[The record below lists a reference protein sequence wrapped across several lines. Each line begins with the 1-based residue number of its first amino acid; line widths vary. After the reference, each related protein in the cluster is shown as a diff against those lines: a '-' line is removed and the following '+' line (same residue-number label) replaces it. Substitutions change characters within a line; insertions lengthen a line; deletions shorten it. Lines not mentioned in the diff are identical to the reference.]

1 MPKPGGWCDLMA
13 EIDFLIRN
21 AQLSGQDMP
30 VDIAFAG
37 DRIASVASGIICDAP
52 SFDAGGRLAT
62 PGLTETHI
70 HLDKAG
76 IIARCALCEGTL
88 AEAVRETAKA
98 KAAFTEADVYARA
111 AKVVEQAISHGT
123 MLIRAFVEVDPRAG
137 FRSFEAIRAIRRDY
151 ADAIEIIIC
160 AFAQEGLTNDPGT
173 EVMLAEALANGADQV
188 GGCPYTDADP
198 AVHVT
203 KIFDLAER
211 FGVNVDFH
219 VDFDLKPEGS
229 NLAAIIAETKRRGYQ
244 GRVSIGHVTKL
255 SALEPDAFAEALEG
269 LAEAGIAL
277 TVLPATDLY
286 LNGREFTHLVPRGM
300 TPGHRLIAAGGVAT
314 LSTNN
319 VLNPF
324 TPFGDASLMRMA
336 NLYANIAQLGT
347 PDDLQ
352 TVFDMVCA
360 QAERLLG
367 RQPATIAAGAPAN
380 VVLFDAET
388 PAEAVATAA
397 PTLAGW
403 RNGTMTFERPRPRLF
418 CSPRT

>member
-1 MPKPGGWCDLMA
+1 MA
-13 EIDFLIRN
+13 GIDFLIRN
-21 AQLSGQDMP
+21 ARLAGGGAP

-37 DRIASVASGIICDAP
+37 SRIAAVASGITCDAP
-52 SFDAGGRLAT
+52 AFDAGGKLAT
-62 PGLTETHI
+62 TGLIETHI

-76 IIARCALCEGTL
+76 IIGRCALCEGTL
-88 AEAVRETAKA
+88 SEAVRETARA

-111 AKVVEQAISHGT
+111 AKVVEQAIGHGT
-123 MLIRAFVEVDPRAG
+123 TLMRTFVEVDPRAG
-137 FRSFEAIRAIRRDY
+137 FRSFEAIKAIRRDY
-151 ADAIEIIIC
+151 GDAIEIIIC

-173 EVMLAEALANGADQV
+173 EEMLAEALADGADQV

-198 AVHVT
+198 AVHIAR
-203 KIFDLAER
+203 IFDLGER

-219 VDFDLKPEGS
+219 VDFDLRPEGS
-229 NLAAIIAETKRRGYQ
+229 NLAAIIAETRKRSYQ
-244 GRVSIGHVTKL
+244 GRVSIGHATKL
-255 SALEPDAFAEALEG
+255 SALAPEPFAAALTG
-269 LAEAGIAL
+269 LAENGIAL

-286 LNGREFTHLVPRGM
+286 LNGREFSHLVPRGV

-347 PDDLQ
+347 VEALQ
-352 TVFDMVCA
+352 TVYDMMSG

-367 RQPATIAAGAPAN
+367 REPSAIAAGAPAN

-388 PAEAVATAA
+388 PAEAVATIA
-397 PTLAGW
+397 PTLCGW
-403 RNGTMTFERPRPRLF
+403 RNGRKTFERPRPRLF
-418 CSPRT
+418 RAPEGN

>member
-1 MPKPGGWCDLMA
+1 MA
-13 EIDFLIRN
+13 GIDFLIRN
-21 AQLSGQDMP
+21 ARLSGGETP

-37 DRIASVASGIICDAP
+37 SRIASVATGIACDAP

-76 IIARCALCEGTL
+76 IIGRCALCEGTL
-88 AEAVRETAKA
+88 SEAVRETAKA
-98 KAAFTEADVYARA
+98 KAAFTEEDVYARA
-111 AKVVEQAISHGT
+111 AKVVEQAIAHGT
-123 MLIRAFVEVDPRAG
+123 TVMRTFVEIDPRAG
-137 FRSFEAIRAIRRDY
+137 FRSFEAIKAIRRDY

-173 EVMLAEALANGADQV
+173 EEMLAEALAKGADQV
-188 GGCPYTDADP
+188 GGCPYTDHDP
-198 AVHVT
+198 AAHVR

-229 NLAAIIAETKRRGYQ
+229 NLGVIIAETKKRGYQ
-244 GRVSIGHVTKL
+244 GRVSVGHVTKL
-255 SALEPDAFAEALEG
+255 SALAPEACAAALTE
-269 LAEAGIAL
+269 LAENGIAL

-286 LNGREFTHLVPRGM
+286 LNGREFNHLVPRGV

-324 TPFGDASLMRMA
+324 TPFGDASLMRIA
-336 NLYANIAQLGT
+336 NLYANIAQIGT
-347 PDDLQ
+347 AGELQ
-352 TVFDMVCA
+352 TVYDMISG

-367 RQPATIAAGAPAN
+367 REPSQIAAGAPGTL
-380 VVLFDAET
+380 VLLDAET
-388 PAEAVATAA
+388 PAQAVATIA
-397 PTLAGW
+397 PTICGW
-403 RNGTMTFERPRPRLF
+403 RNGRKTFERPRPRLF
-418 CSPRT
+418 CAPDGP

>member
-1 MPKPGGWCDLMA
+1 MA
-13 EIDFLIRN
+13 DIDFLIRN
-21 AQLSGQDMP
+21 TRLAGHPTP
-30 VDIAFAG
+30 VDIAFSG
-37 DRIASVASGIICDAP
+37 DRIASVASGIACDAP
-52 SFDAGGRLAT
+52 SFDAEGRLAT
-62 PGLTETHI
+62 SGLTETHI

-76 IIARCALCEGTL
+76 IIGRCALCEGTL
-88 AEAVRETAKA
+88 AEAVRETAQA

-111 AKVVEQAISHGT
+111 ATVVEQAMSHGT
-123 MLIRAFVEVDPRAG
+123 TLMRSFVEIDPRAG
-137 FRSFEAIRAIRRDY
+137 FRSFEAIKAIRRDY

-173 EVMLAEALANGADQV
+173 EEMLAEALANGADQV

-229 NLAAIIAETKRRGYQ
+229 NLGAIIAETKRRGYQ

-255 SALEPDAFAEALEG
+255 SVLEPVAFAEALAG

-300 TPGHRLIAAGGVAT
+300 TPGHRLIAAGGIAT

-347 PDDLQ
+347 PDDLA
-352 TVFDMVCA
+352 TVYDMMTG
-360 QAERLLG
+360 QADRLLG
-367 RQPATIAAGAPAN
+367 REPAAIVEGGPAT

-388 PAEAVATAA
+388 PAEAVATVA
-397 PTLAGW
+397 PALCGW
-403 RNGTMTFERPRPRLF
+403 RNGKKTFERPPARIF
-418 CSPRT
+418 CSPGA

>member
-1 MPKPGGWCDLMA
+1 MA

-21 AQLSGQDMP
+21 ARLAGNETP
-30 VDIAFAG
+30 VDIGFAG
-37 DRIASVASGIICDAP
+37 SRIATVAGGITCDAP

-76 IIARCALCEGTL
+76 IIGRCALCEGTL
-88 AEAVRETAKA
+88 AEAVRETTKA
-98 KAAFTEADVYARA
+98 KAAFTEEDVYARA
-111 AKVVEQAISHGT
+111 AKVVEQAIAHGT
-123 MLIRAFVEVDPRAG
+123 TVMRSFVEIDPRAG
-137 FRSFEAIRAIRRDY
+137 FRSFEAIKAIRRDY

-173 EVMLAEALANGADQV
+173 EEMLAEALAAGADQV

-198 AVHVT
+198 ATHVK

-229 NLAAIIAETKRRGYQ
+229 NLGVIIAETKRRGYQ
-244 GRVSIGHVTKL
+244 GRVSVGHVTKL
-255 SALEPDAFAEALEG
+255 SALAPEACAAAFAE
-269 LAEAGIAL
+269 LAKNGIAL

-286 LNGREFTHLVPRGM
+286 LNGREFTHLVPRGV
-300 TPGHRLIAAGGVAT
+300 TPGHRLIAAGGIAT

-324 TPFGDASLMRMA
+324 TPFGDASLMRVA

-347 PDDLQ
+347 ADDLAA
-352 TVFDMVCA
+352 VYDMISG

-367 RQPATIAAGAPAN
+367 RAPSEVAAGSPATT
-380 VVLFDAET
+380 VLFDAET
-388 PAEAVATAA
+388 PAAAVATIA
-397 PTLAGW
+397 PALCGW
-403 RNGTMTFERPRPRLF
+403 RNGRRTFERPRPRLF
-418 CSPRT
+418 CTPEGR

>member
-1 MPKPGGWCDLMA
+1 MA
-13 EIDFLIRN
+13 EIDFIIRN
-21 AQLSGQDMP
+21 ARLAEQETP
-30 VDIAFAG
+30 VDIAFSG
-37 DRIASVASGIICDAP
+37 SRIASVANGITCDAP

-76 IIARCALCEGTL
+76 IIDRCALCEGTL

-111 AKVVEQAISHGT
+111 ATVVEQAISHGT
-123 MLIRAFVEVDPRAG
+123 TLMRTFVEIDPRAG
-137 FRSFEAIRAIRRDY
+137 FRSFEAIKAIRRDY

-173 EVMLAEALANGADQV
+173 EEMLAEALANGADQL

-198 AVHVT
+198 AIHVT

-211 FGVNVDFH
+211 FGANVDFH

-229 NLAAIIAETKRRGYQ
+229 NLGAIIAETKRRGYQ
-244 GRVSIGHVTKL
+244 ERVSIGHVTKL
-255 SALEPDAFAEALEG
+255 SALEPDAFAEALAA

-300 TPGHRLIAAGGVAT
+300 TPGHRLIAAGGIAT

-347 PDDLQ
+347 PDDLA
-352 TVFDMVCA
+352 TVYDMMSG

-367 RQPATIAAGAPAN
+367 REPAAIVEGGPAT
-380 VVLFDAET
+380 VVLFDAEN
-388 PAEAVATAA
+388 PAEAVARVA
-397 PTLAGW
+397 PALCGW
-403 RNGTMTFERPRPRLF
+403 RNGKRTFERPPARIF
-418 CSPRT
+418 CSSGG

>member
-1 MPKPGGWCDLMA
+1 MA

-21 AQLSGQDMP
+21 ARLAGQEEP

-37 DRIASVASGIICDAP
+37 SRIASVASGITCDVP
-52 SFDAGGRLAT
+52 SFDAGGKLAT

-76 IIARCALCEGTL
+76 IIGRCALCEGTL

-98 KAAFTEADVYARA
+98 KAAFTEEDVYARA
-111 AKVVEQAISHGT
+111 AKVVEQAIAHGT
-123 MLIRAFVEVDPRAG
+123 TVMRTFVEIDPRAG
-137 FRSFEAIRAIRRDY
+137 FRSFEAIKAIRRDY

-173 EVMLAEALANGADQV
+173 EEMLGEALAAGADQL
-188 GGCPYTDADP
+188 GGCPYTDSDP
-198 AVHVT
+198 ATHVT

-229 NLAAIIAETKRRGYQ
+229 NLGVIIAETKRHGYQ

-255 SALEPDAFAEALEG
+255 SALAPDAFAGALAG

-286 LNGREFTHLVPRGM
+286 LNGREFTHLVPRGV
-300 TPGHRLIAAGGVAT
+300 TPGHRLIAAGGIAT

-347 PDDLQ
+347 PDDLA
-352 TVFDMVCA
+352 TVYDMMSG

-367 RQPATIAAGAPAN
+367 RQPAAIMEGGPAT
-380 VVLFDAET
+380 VVLFDAES
-388 PAEAVATAA
+388 PAEAVATVA
-397 PTLAGW
+397 PALAGW
-403 RNGTMTFERPRPRLF
+403 RNGKKTFERPCARLF
-418 CSPRT
+418 CTPGA

>member
-1 MPKPGGWCDLMA
+1 MA
-13 EIDFLIRN
+13 DIDFLIRN
-21 AQLSGQDMP
+21 ARLADSHAP

-37 DRIASVASGIICDAP
+37 GGIAAVKSGIACDAP
-52 SFDAGGRLAT
+52 VFDACGRLAT

-76 IIARCALCEGTL
+76 IIGRCALCEGTL
-88 AEAVRETAKA
+88 AEAVRETARA

-123 MLIRAFVEVDPRAG
+123 TLMRTFVEIDPRAG
-137 FRSFEAIRAIRRDY
+137 FRSLEAIKAIRRDY

-173 EVMLAEALANGADQV
+173 EEMLAEALANGADQV
-188 GGCPYTDADP
+188 GGCPYTDDDP
-198 AVHVT
+198 ATHVAR
-203 KIFDLAER
+203 IFDLAER
-211 FGVNVDFH
+211 FDVNVDFH

-229 NLAAIIAETKRRGYQ
+229 NLGAIIAETRRRGFQ

-255 SALEPDAFAEALEG
+255 SALEPDAFASA
-269 LAEAGIAL
+269 LAELAENGIAL

-286 LNGREFTHLVPRGM
+286 LNGREFTHLVPRGV

-347 PDDLQ
+347 AEELQ
-352 TVFDMVCA
+352 TVYRMMSG

-367 RQPATIAAGAPAN
+367 REPAAIAAGAP
-380 VVLFDAET
+380 
-388 PAEAVATAA
+388 
-397 PTLAGW
+397 PT
-403 RNGTMTFERPRPRLF
+403 
-418 CSPRT
+418 S